1 MSKKQLEW
9 FDLQTECYQYLQKV
23 LVDSG
28 LENEALVIAEISRS
42 RAFVDLQLE
51 RHGHQAVNKSKLLD
65 SLTSITERDIINI
78 VNRQKASVIYY
89 SIAADYLL
97 LWLILPTKGIVKF
110 HQVALQQESSNKN
123 AVSDKNI
130 LAELIDSTRESLGV
144 EPVIAM
150 DGPEDDNTSNN
161 GILESALSEKLNH
174 DQSGFLRM
182 VNRSSRLNASSYSL
196 SSLFS
201 VGSLNNERTGPGSTY
216 AGSRHGSTRS
226 GRRGNL
232 NHLWQ
237 GPSAL
242 KQLYQLLI
250 EPLED
255 DLPEGGELMLIL
267 EDDLYLVPFAMLKGV
282 TNPEYLCERFNLIIS
297 PSVSCIK
304 LSRENT
310 NKNKDEEEKTNA
322 LVVGNPKL
330 PSSIAEQWGWA
341 DIPQASREAETIAEI
356 LQTSAVT
363 GEKATKSEIL
373 SRITGATCI
382 HFACHVSWKLSAI
395 VLSPGEFVESKS
407 TEGSP
412 PAVAPLSKARY
423 ALHNETIHEEDGIED
438 MKSEDDNSTLDM
450 PALSEFLLTAGD
462 ILKLKLT
469 AKLVILSNCY
479 NKEERVTPH
488 GVITLTRALLA
499 AGAQCVL
506 VSLWPTTDQA
516 VHVTMKTLYSSLLQG
531 ARVSRALSEA
541 MVTVHNTKHFQHP
554 ANWAGFSLVGADI
567 KVSNKVALMGQAL
580 RDILTSP
587 EKCRDALRVTL
598 HLVKH
603 LNSHF

>member
-9 FDLQTECYQYLQKV
+9 FDLQTECYQYLQRV

-28 LENEALVIAEISRS
+28 LENEALVTAEVSRS
-42 RAFVDLQLE
+42 RAFFDLQLE
-51 RHGHQAVNKSKLLD
+51 RHSRHVANKSKLLD
-65 SLTSITERDIINI
+65 TLAAITERDIVNI
-78 VNRQKASVIYY
+78 VNRQKAAVIYY
-89 SIAADYLL
+89 SIAVDRLL
-97 LWLILPTKGIVKF
+97 LWLILPTRGVVKF
-110 HQVALQQESSNKN
+110 HQVDLRQDAGTQHG
-123 AVSDKNI
+123 VPDKNS

-144 EPVIAM
+144 EPAVAI
-150 DGPEDDNTSNN
+150 DGPEDDGASTS
-161 GILESALSEKLNH
+161 GTIESALSDKLNH

-201 VGSLNNERTGPGSTY
+201 VGSLNNERSGPGSTY

-226 GRRGNL
+226 GRRGNPS
-232 NHLWQ
+232 HALWQ

-242 KQLYQLLI
+242 KQLYRLLL

-255 DLPEGGELMLIL
+255 DLPEGGELMLVL
-267 EDDLYLVPFAMLKGV
+267 EDDLYLVPFAVLKGGAS
-282 TNPEYLCERFNLIIS
+282 PDFLCERFNLILS
-297 PSVSCIK
+297 PS
-304 LSRENT
+304 LSSAKIGRESANR
-310 NKNKDEEEKTNA
+310 NKDSEEKTDA
-322 LVVGNPKL
+322 LVVGNPKV
-330 PSSIAEQWGWA
+330 PSSVAEQWGWT
-341 DIPQASREAETIAEI
+341 DLPQAGREAETVAEI
-356 LQTSAVT
+356 FQTTAVT
-363 GEKATKSEIL
+363 GEKATKSEVV
-373 SRITGATCI
+373 SRMADATCI

-407 TEGSP
+407 AEASP
-412 PAVAPLSKARY
+412 PSLAPPSKARY

-438 MKSEDDNSTLDM
+438 AKSEDDRSTLDA

-469 AKLVILSNCY
+469 AKLVVLSNCY
-479 NKEERVTPH
+479 NREERVTPR
-488 GVITLTRALLA
+488 GVIALTGALLA

-541 MVTVHNTKHFQHP
+541 MATVHNTKHFQHP
-554 ANWAGFSLVGADI
+554 ANWAGFSLVGADV

-598 HLVKH
+598 HLV
-603 LNSHF
+603 SPP